1 MGNFGCKDVAM
12 GEQIREIR
20 LNIAAIVKSP
30 NFEEEVRSIFDK
42 IETERGLYYAP
53 SSKNTKR
60 IGVKTIG
67 LSLPVV
73 FLAPTLA
80 LGAIPLVDYFIKGRK
95 AKDLYGEEFDPN
107 SCSEGVI
114 SLPFD
119 NLERTLL
126 TDVKV
131 SMGLKIFGKVY
142 SDGYDYT
149 LISYQGNAIINGI
162 DVPIEIE
169 TAGKGHAKEFGKMFQ
184 DRRPEI
190 NPTDI
195 SLKEFLRKKLVTVL

>member
-1 MGNFGCKDVAM
+1 M
-12 GEQIREIR
+12 GEQIKEIQ
-20 LNIAAIVKSP
+20 LNIAAIINSP
-30 NFEEEVRSIFDK
+30 NFDEEVRGTFDK
-42 IETERGLYYAP
+42 IETERGFYYAP

-60 IGVKTIG
+60 IGVKTVG

-80 LGAIPLVDYFIKGRK
+80 LGAIPLIDFLVKGRK
-95 AKDLYGEEFDPN
+95 AKELYGEEFDPS

-119 NLERTLL
+119 NLKRTLL

-131 SMGLKIFGKVY
+131 SMGLKFIGKVY
-142 SDGYDYT
+142 SDGFDYT

-162 DVPIEIE
+162 EVPVEIE
-169 TAGKGHAKEFGKMFQ
+169 TAGKGKAKEFAKYFQ
-184 DRRPEI
+184 DRRPEL

-195 SLKEFLRKKLVTVL
+195 SLKEFSRKKLIASL